1 MTDRSLGSSRLVA
14 WAGLLALTLAA
25 CSMGTPGGP
34 GGSTA
39 SAGAEGASA
48 PVTLRLGYFPN
59 VTHAT
64 AIVGVEK
71 GIFADHLPANV
82 TLEPSSFNAGPAA
95 IEAIFSDALDATY
108 IGPNP
113 AINAFARSDG
123 EAIRIVSGATSGGA
137 FLVVSPEITTAADL
151 RGKTVASPQLGN
163 TQDVALRAWLTAQG
177 YTVTEDGGDVTI
189 TPQDNAQTLETFRDG
204 QIAGAWVPEPW
215 ATRLIKEGGG
225 HVLVDER
232 DLWPGGKYV
241 TTHLIVRTAYL
252 EQHPD
257 VVKALLEGH
266 AAANDFVN
274 ESPSEAQQ
282 LTNQGIEKIT
292 GKKLA
297 DEILAAAWKNL
308 TFTDDPLAS
317 SLVESAADAAAVGLT
332 EPVDLAGIYELTLL
346 NEVLVAAGKPEVSD
360 Q

>member
-1 MTDRSLGSSRLVA
+1 MTDRTSPGRRLVA
-14 WAGLLALTLAA
+14 WFGLLALTLAA
-25 CSMGTPGGP
+25 CGTGTPGQP
-34 GGSTA
+34 GGSA
-39 SAGAEGASA
+39 SGAEGASA

-71 GIFADHLPANV
+71 GIFAEHLPANV
-82 TLEPSSFNAGPAA
+82 KLELANLTAGPQAV
-95 IEAIFSDALDATY
+95 EAIFSDALDATY

-113 AINAFARSDG
+113 AINAFARSKG
-123 EAIRIVSGATSGGA
+123 EAIRIISGATSGGA
-137 FLVVSPEITTAADL
+137 YFVVSPEIGTAAHL
-151 RGKTVASPQLGN
+151 RGKTVATPQLGN
-163 TQDVALRAWLTAQG
+163 TQDVALRAWLVAQG
-177 YTVTEDGGDVTI
+177 YTVTEEGGDVTI
-189 TPQDNAQTLETFRDG
+189 TPQENSQTLETFRDG

-215 ATRLIKEGGG
+215 ATRLIQEGGG

-232 DLWPGGKYV
+232 DLWPDGEYV
-241 TTHLIVRTAYL
+241 TTHLIVRTAFL

-274 ESPSEAQQ
+274 ANPDEAQQ

-292 GKKLA
+292 GKKLPG
-297 DEILAAAWKNL
+297 EILAAAWKNL
-308 TFTDDPLAS
+308 VFTDDPIAA
-317 SLVESAADAAAVGLT
+317 SLVKSAADAAAVGLT
-332 EPVDLAGIYELTLL
+332 EPVELAGIYELRLL

>member
-1 MTDRSLGSSRLVA
+1 MSHRSIRLHRLA
-14 WAGLLALTLAA
+14 WLGLLALTLAA
-25 CSMGTPGGP
+25 CGTGTPGRP
-34 GGSTA
+34 GGST
-39 SAGAEGASA
+39 SGAEGA

-71 GIFADHLPANV
+71 GIFAEHLPANV
-82 TLEPSSFNAGPAA
+82 KLDVANFTAGPQAV
-95 IEAIFSDALDATY
+95 EAIFSDALDATY

-113 AINAFARSDG
+113 AINAFARSKG
-123 EAIRIVSGATSGGA
+123 EAIRIISGATSGGA
-137 FLVVSPEITTAADL
+137 FFVVSPEIKTAADL
-151 RGKTVASPQLGN
+151 RGKTVATPQLGN
-163 TQDVALRAWLTAQG
+163 TQDVALRAWLKTQG
-177 YTVTEDGGDVTI
+177 YVVTEEGGEVII
-189 TPQDNAQTLETFRDG
+189 TPQDNAQTLETFRAG

-215 ATRLIKEGGG
+215 ATRLIQEGGG

-232 DLWPGGKYV
+232 DLWPDGKYV
-241 TTHLIVRTAYL
+241 TTHLIVRTAFL

-274 ESPSEAQQ
+274 ASPEEAQQ
-282 LTNQGIEKIT
+282 LTNQGIEKIS
-292 GKKLA
+292 GKKLP
-297 DEILAAAWKNL
+297 DEVLAAAWENL
-308 TFTDDPLAS
+308 VFTDDPVAS
-317 SLVESAADAAAVGLT
+317 SLVKSAEDAAAVGLT
-332 EPVDLAGIYELTLL
+332 EPVDLAGVYELTLL

>member
-1 MTDRSLGSSRLVA
+1 MA

-25 CSMGTPGGP
+25 CGTGTPGA
-34 GGSTA
+34 GS
-39 SAGAEGASA
+39 AEA

-64 AIVGVEK
+64 ALVGVEK
-71 GIFADHLPANV
+71 GIFAEHLPADV
-82 TLEPSSFNAGPAA
+82 KLEIANLTAGPQAV
-95 IEAIFSDALDATY
+95 EALFSDALDATY

-113 AINAFARSDG
+113 AINAFARSNG
-123 EAIRIVSGATSGGA
+123 EAIRIISGATSGGA
-137 FLVVSPEITTAADL
+137 FFVVSPEIKTAADL

-163 TQDVALRAWLTAQG
+163 TQDVALRAWLKAQG
-177 YTVTEDGGDVTI
+177 YTVTEEGGDVTI
-189 TPQDNAQTLETFRDG
+189 TPQENSQTLETFRDR

-215 ATRLIKEGGG
+215 ATRLIQEGGG

-232 DLWPGGKYV
+232 DLWPDGRYV
-241 TTHLIVRTAYL
+241 TTHLIVRTAFL

-274 ESPSEAQQ
+274 ENPEEARQ

-292 GKKLA
+292 GTKLP
-297 DEILAAAWKNL
+297 DEILAAAWENL
-308 TFTDDPLAS
+308 VFTDDPMAS
-317 SLVESAADAAAVGLT
+317 SLVKSAADAAAVGLT
-332 EPVDLAGIYELTLL
+332 DPVDLAGIYELTLL
-346 NEVLVAAGKPEVSD
+346 NEVLVAAGKPQVRD